1 MYIPKKMK
9 KLIAKNFYDKG
20 ILVLD
25 KTITHDEEGGMNV
38 KKGRVSYKF
47 YGNVNFSN
55 FGSIQEDYGLD
66 YQIDISITASPETF
80 EDKVY
85 FDDAEL
91 VYDKDKIYI
100 KQTEEILLGISD
112 IISYGGK
119 EYEVTNIIPFDSHIL
134 ILGKWQQ

>member
-1 MYIPKKMK
+1 MYIPRIMK
-9 KLIAKNFYDKG
+9 KLIAKNFYDKE

-25 KTITHDEEGGMNV
+25 KTATRDEEGGLNT
-38 KKGRVSYKF
+38 KAGKVSYKF

-55 FGSIQEDYGLD
+55 FGKIQEDYGLD

-85 FDDAEL
+85 LEDAEL
-91 VYDKDKIYI
+91 VYDRDRIYI
-100 KQTEEILLGISD
+100 KDTSEILLGIND

-119 EYEVTNIIPFDSHIL
+119 EYRVSSIIPFDSHIL
-134 ILGKWQQ
+134 VLGQWER